1 MKKITCLI
9 FLLILGLSFAQK
21 GAADIKTKFT
31 KDVLQQKVQ
40 DEEGKEVS
48 LQKIIDQHKGKI
60 LVIDFWAGW
69 CKDCILALPK
79 SEELY
84 KNNPEVDFIYLSLER
99 SREAFDKSLERFNLK
114 EKENYWFS
122 EGWKNKFNEYIELNW
137 IPRFMIVDQQSRIA
151 QYYSTSPEDPEIQ
164 KTIDRL
170 KL

>member
-1 MKKITCLI
+1 M
-9 FLLILGLSFAQK
+9 
-21 GAADIKTKFT
+21 
-31 KDVLQQKVQ
+31 
-40 DEEGKEVS
+40 
-48 LQKIIDQHKGKI
+48 
-60 LVIDFWAGW
+60 
-69 CKDCILALPK
+69 ALPK

-137 IPRFMIVDQQSRIA
+137 IPRFMIVDQQSGIA

>member
-60 LVIDFWAGW
+60 LVIDFWA
-69 CKDCILALPK
+69 
-79 SEELY
+79 
-84 KNNPEVDFIYLSLER
+84 
-99 SREAFDKSLERFNLK
+99 
-114 EKENYWFS
+114 
-122 EGWKNKFNEYIELNW
+122 
-137 IPRFMIVDQQSRIA
+137 
-151 QYYSTSPEDPEIQ
+151 
-164 KTIDRL
+164 
-170 KL
+170 

>member
-84 KNNPEVDFIYLSLER
+84 KNNPEIDFIYLSLER

-137 IPRFMIVDQQSRIA
+137 IPRFMIVDQQSGIA